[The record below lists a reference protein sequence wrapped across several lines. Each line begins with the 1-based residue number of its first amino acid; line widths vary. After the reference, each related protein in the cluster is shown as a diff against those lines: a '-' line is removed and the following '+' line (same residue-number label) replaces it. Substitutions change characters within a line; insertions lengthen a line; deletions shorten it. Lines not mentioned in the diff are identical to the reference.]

1 MSEHSD
7 RPGER
12 PPVPPASGS
21 DEELVY
27 QTRYYT
33 TSSAFLEALAEAGIR
48 YIFANLGSDHPGI
61 IEALAQAK
69 ADGREGELP
78 ALIICPH
85 ETVALSAAHAY
96 AMVTGEPQAV
106 VVHVD
111 SGTQNVGGMVNNA
124 MRGRVPVLVFAGTV
138 PYTQDGELPGS
149 RTEFIQWIQD
159 VRDQRGI
166 LRNYVKYDNEL
177 RTGRNVKQ
185 LVHRALQIARSE
197 PAGPVYL
204 TGAREVMEERI
215 EPYHVA
221 ASSYPPIAPAALT
234 PEVTAEIATALAG
247 ARHPLIVTSYLGR
260 DPAAVPSL
268 IALAELL
275 AIPVL
280 EAMAY
285 HVNFPDSHPLHA
297 GFQYHSTG
305 QNPVLAEADTILVL
319 DSDVP
324 WIPSVNRPAAGAAVY
339 YVDIDPLKSQMQLW
353 DVPARRFAA
362 ANSKVAVEQIA
373 AYVLDHDL
381 ANRALV
387 AERAAA
393 AAVRHRRELDRRE
406 AAEQPPDDVITPEYL
421 TACVRRLLEGEDAI
435 VLTEVVT
442 NSKAVAEHLRP
453 SRPGSVL
460 HHGGGAL
467 GWSGGAVVG
476 AKLAQPERT
485 VVSLVGDGS
494 FLFSV
499 PSSAL
504 WVQRRY
510 DTPALTIVYDNSGWQ
525 GPKFSTLQVH
535 PAGVAAATGEF
546 PVSLAPAV
554 DLPGVALAAG
564 AGFGATVTDPADLP
578 RVLKDAL
585 ATVQGGRSAVVSV
598 RLAAV

>member
-1 MSEHSD
+1 VTE
-7 RPGER
+7 
-12 PPVPPASGS
+12 
-21 DEELVY
+21 
-27 QTRYYT
+27 RYYT
-33 TSSAFLEALAEAGIR
+33 TSSAFLEALAEAGIS

-69 ADGREGELP
+69 ADGRADELP
-78 ALIICPH
+78 KLIICPH

-111 SGTQNVGGMVNNA
+111 SGTQNIGGMVNNA
-124 MRGRVPVLVFAGTV
+124 MRGRAPVLVFAGTV
-138 PYTQDGELPGS
+138 PYTQNGELPGS

-215 EPYHVA
+215 EPYQVDA
-221 ASSYPPIAPAALT
+221 GSYPPVAPAALT
-234 PEVTAEIATALAG
+234 AEVTAEIATALAG

-268 IALAELL
+268 VALAELL

-285 HVNFPDSHPLHA
+285 HVNFPDDSPLHA

-305 QNPVLAEADTILVL
+305 QNPVLAEADVILVL

-373 AYVLDHDL
+373 AFVRDHDL
-381 ANRALV
+381 VDGAL
-387 AERAAA
+387 
-393 AAVRHRRELDRRE
+393 
-406 AAEQPPDDVITPEYL
+406 DD
-421 TACVRRLLEGEDAI
+421 GEDARLLGVI
-435 VLTEVVT
+435 QTRQVDFERLLKQWIDLLLTVGVPGHPNGRPVV
-442 NSKAVAEHLRP
+442 VAEPAGQRRVAGHPAAGGERDLHQLARREHPIDVVGADEHLRAP
-453 SRPGSVL
+453 RAMAGVTAHS
-460 HHGGGAL
+460 GAL
-467 GWSGGAVVG
+467 DP
-476 AKLAQPERT
+476 QFRH
-485 VVSLVGDGS
+485 GS
-494 FLFSV
+494 FL
-499 PSSAL
+499 PNM
-504 WVQRRY
+504 
-510 DTPALTIVYDNSGWQ
+510 PAPIAAR
-525 GPKFSTLQVH
+525 GPCQS
-535 PAGVAAATGEF
+535 
-546 PVSLAPAV
+546 
-554 DLPGVALAAG
+554 
-564 AGFGATVTDPADLP
+564 
-578 RVLKDAL
+578 R
-585 ATVQGGRSAVVSV
+585 SV
-598 RLAAV
+598 RP

>member
-1 MSEHSD
+1 VTE
-7 RPGER
+7 
-12 PPVPPASGS
+12 
-21 DEELVY
+21 
-27 QTRYYT
+27 RYYT
-33 TSSAFLEALAEAGIR
+33 TSTAFLEALGEAGIS
-48 YIFANLGSDHPGI
+48 YIFANLGSDHPGL

-69 ADGREGELP
+69 AEGTEDSLP
-78 ALIICPH
+78 RLVICPH

-111 SGTQNVGGMVNNA
+111 SGTQNIGGMVNNA
-124 MRGRVPVLVFAGTV
+124 MRGRAPVLVFAGTV
-138 PYTQDGELPGS
+138 PFTQDGELPGS

-166 LRNYVKYDNEL
+166 LRNYVKYDTDV

-215 EPYHVA
+215 EPYQVDA
-221 ASSYPPIAPAALT
+221 GAYPPVAPAALT

-268 IALAELL
+268 VALAELL
-275 AIPVL
+275 AIPVV

-285 HVNFPDSHPLHA
+285 HVNFPADHPLHA

-305 QNPVLAEADTILVL
+305 QNPILAEADVVLVL

-324 WIPSVNRPAAGAAVY
+324 WIPSVNRPGPDAAVY
-339 YVDIDPLKSQMQLW
+339 YVDVDPLKSQMQLW

-362 ANSKVAVEQIA
+362 ASTKVAVEQIA
-373 AYVLDHDL
+373 ACVSDRGL
-381 ANRALV
+381 ASSPDVTARLAT
-387 AERAAA
+387 AAA
-393 AAVRHRRELDRRE
+393 RHQAELDRQE
-406 AAEQPPDDVITPEYL
+406 AAEQPRDDVITPEYL
-421 TACVRRLLEGEDAI
+421 TACVRRLLEGEDAL

-476 AKLAQPERT
+476 AKLAAPART

-510 DTPALTIVYDNSGWQ
+510 DTPALTVIYDNAGWQ

-535 PAGVAAATGEF
+535 PTGVAASTGEF
-546 PVSLAPAV
+546 PVSLSPSV

-564 AGFGATVTDPADLP
+564 AGFGATVTDPAELP
-578 RVLKDAL
+578 QILKDAL
-585 ATVQGGRSAVVSV
+585 AAVQAGRSAVVSV
-598 RLAAV
+598 RLAPV